1 MPGKKKDESNHANS
15 NAEFLKDLD
24 LQNEVIYNKNTVK
37 EDFILVV
44 RFIVAS
50 CLNLLN

>member
-1 MPGKKKDESNHANS
+1 MNNLLSAKMPGKKKDESNHANS

-37 EDFILVV
+37 KDFILGVWG
-44 RFIVAS
+44 
-50 CLNLLN
+50 LL